1 MPSWS
6 PAEYV
11 KIDVNRLIRMKLY
24 NLESCP
30 FCIMVRRK
38 LDELE
43 LRYEKINVPPAHH
56 LRTEV
61 IQVSGQPAVP
71 VLVDGDVVLDDED
84 DIIEYL
90 DSKYGKTQERR

>member
-1 MPSWS
+1 VS
-6 PAEYV
+6 PHGPPL
-11 KIDVNRLIRMKLY
+11 RMMKLY

-30 FCIMVRRK
+30 FCSVIRRR
-38 LDELE
+38 LAELGLE
-43 LRYEKINVPPAHH
+43 YEKIDVPPAHH

-61 IQVSGQPAVP
+61 VKASGQFLVP

-90 DSKYGKTQERR
+90 DSKYGGK